1 MVVPAPCANCIDLF
15 LITKPIIYSYFLVSA
30 LQEANVTTNGERQ
43 SSVDAEA
50 VINQLKEENSSL
62 KER

>member
-1 MVVPAPCANCIDLF
+1 MVVPAYCANCIDLL
-15 LITKPIIYSYFLVSA
+15 LITKSIIFSYILVSA
-30 LQEANVTTNGERQ
+30 CQEANVTTNGARQ
-43 SSVDAEA
+43 SSVDTEA

>member
-1 MVVPAPCANCIDLF
+1 
-15 LITKPIIYSYFLVSA
+15 VSA
-30 LQEANVTTNGERQ
+30 FQEANVTTNGDGQ
-43 SSVDAEA
+43 SSIDTEA

>member
-1 MVVPAPCANCIDLF
+1 
-15 LITKPIIYSYFLVSA
+15 VSA